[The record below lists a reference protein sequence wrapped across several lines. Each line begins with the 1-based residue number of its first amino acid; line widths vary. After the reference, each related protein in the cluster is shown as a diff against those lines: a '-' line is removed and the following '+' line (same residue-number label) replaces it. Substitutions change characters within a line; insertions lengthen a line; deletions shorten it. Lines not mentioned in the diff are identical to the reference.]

1 MINYVSSCLY
11 TFEWEKGVWKMECYK
26 ESEGKKVDFVIFKE
40 ET

>member
-1 MINYVSSCLY
+1 MPIH
-11 TFEWEKGVWKMECYK
+11 FRMGKGVWKMECYK